1 MERDGDGDGQEE
13 VWFENLDRVPL
24 FAVRNGPE
32 ETVLFWCFQQPTGAR
47 HNAFVQQD
55 PLRFTFLPLGMIFD
69 PSGTQKPGVTGAV
82 VWDSAV
88 ILTKFL
94 EHAVDSGMLEL
105 QGKKCVELG
114 AGCGLAGCVAALLGA
129 RVILT
134 DLPDRLRLLQKNVDE
149 NVSCFAARGSACV
162 RELSWGDEIDK
173 EVIDPSP
180 DYVIASDV
188 IYNEKAVQDLL
199 DTLEKLCDSKT
210 LVIIAGELRNDAV
223 LEYFLERA
231 LHRFSIGRLATNFW
245 HPSYKSQRV
254 VLYALTRISKK
265 FDGDV

>member
-32 ETVLFWCFQQPTGAR
+32 E
-47 HNAFVQQD
+47 
-55 PLRFTFLPLGMIFD
+55 
-69 PSGTQKPGVTGAV
+69 TQKPGVTGAV